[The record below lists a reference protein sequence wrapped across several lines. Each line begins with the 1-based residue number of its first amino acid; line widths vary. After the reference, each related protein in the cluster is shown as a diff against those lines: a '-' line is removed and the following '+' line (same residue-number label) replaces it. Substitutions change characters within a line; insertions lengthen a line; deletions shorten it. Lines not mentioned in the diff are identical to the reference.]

1 MNIFNVSYQKVG
13 GLHFLKLGR
22 ITLMFCVSKPK
33 QAEPAIMPRQHPRQL
48 DRFITS
54 DDGVLVLGWRDE

>member
-33 QAEPAIMPRQHPRQL
+33 PACIAADTVAIMPRE